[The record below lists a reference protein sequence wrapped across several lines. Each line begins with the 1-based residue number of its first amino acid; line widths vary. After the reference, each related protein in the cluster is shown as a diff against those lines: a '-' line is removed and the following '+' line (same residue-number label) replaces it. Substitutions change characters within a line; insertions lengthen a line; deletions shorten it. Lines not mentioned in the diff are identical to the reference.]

1 MKFLLL
7 AIKPKGIFSSE
18 AEKSA
23 VMHPWVNVVMGS
35 VSSTSDANVIVQR
48 DANGDFAGRYISA
61 EYFRMTNSAQDAT
74 FTDDCH
80 IVYRINDSSNVFLRS
95 AKFSKVASL
104 LGGLGANQTLL
115 DLTEQR
121 RADTVY
127 ENTSDKP
134 IYVSVIAK
142 ASLQGGT
149 VAAQLFIDDALA
161 SEAYFGNMGE
171 TTLIATVCG
180 IVPKGARYK
189 VVLINIKG
197 STLLYKWT
205 ELR

>member
-1 MKFLLL
+1 
-7 AIKPKGIFSSE
+7 
-18 AEKSA
+18 
-23 VMHPWVNVVMGS
+23 MHPWVNVAMCS

-80 IVYRINDSSNVFLRS
+80 IVYRINYSSNAFLRS

-121 RADTVY
+121 
-127 ENTSDKP
+127 
-134 IYVSVIAK
+134 
-142 ASLQGGT
+142 
-149 VAAQLFIDDALA
+149 
-161 SEAYFGNMGE
+161 
-171 TTLIATVCG
+171 
-180 IVPKGARYK
+180 
-189 VVLINIKG
+189 
-197 STLLYKWT
+197 
-205 ELR
+205 